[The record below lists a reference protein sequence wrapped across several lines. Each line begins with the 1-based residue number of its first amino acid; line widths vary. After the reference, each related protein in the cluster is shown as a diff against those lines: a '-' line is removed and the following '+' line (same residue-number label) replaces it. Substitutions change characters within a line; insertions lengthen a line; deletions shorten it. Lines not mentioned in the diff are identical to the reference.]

1 MQFKQR
7 MSCKCCL
14 QTHGLWFVGHADC
27 LYTQFAGPAS
37 AKCRLWWQLCGI
49 QLKFSSPFR
58 SKYVGGKLCFRG
70 VFLPYPL
77 YPVFMCRPKLIALF
91 ILTLKLMEEVWMRAA
106 LVTYGIFRLPC
117 AKEGHF
123 LCSDGRHIFSP
134 PVAAPC
140 SAGSLEFQIYVING
154 GAVERQPLLCRL
166 CTIWDAM
173 LRLLALLCCK
183 TLKLRVIWKIRF
195 KQ

>member
-1 MQFKQR
+1 MGSFCSHSKISFYIVSILKVQHASGMQFKQR

-27 LYTQFAGPAS
+27 WYTQFAVPAS
-37 AKCRLWWQLCGI
+37 AKCRLWWKLCGI

-123 LCSDGRHIFSP
+123 LCSDGRHFLP
-134 PVAAPC
+134 TC
-140 SAGSLEFQIYVING
+140 GS
-154 GAVERQPLLCRL
+154 PLLCRISWISNL
-166 CTIWDAM
+166 CDKWGRSGETAF
-173 LRLLALLCCK
+173 AL
-183 TLKLRVIWKIRF
+183 
-195 KQ
+195 